1 MTSNDPHLA
10 IEAVWRIESA
20 KLIAAL
26 TRMTQDVGLA
36 EDFAQEALVAALQQ
50 WPASGFP
57 PKPGAWLMAA
67 AKYRV
72 IDHFRRDRMLER
84 KHLELGIEREEL
96 EARVPDFLSAMD
108 DYIEDDLLRLI
119 FIACHPV
126 LTIDS
131 RAALTLRLLCGLTT
145 EEIAR
150 AFLTTESTIAQRI
163 VRAKKTLSESQVP
176 FAVPRGPEFETRL
189 NSVLQVIYLIFNE
202 GYTATSGPDL
212 IRDALCEE
220 ALRLGRILATL
231 APEEPEVFGL
241 VSLIEIQSSRNAAR
255 INDAGDPI
263 LLLDQDRLK
272 WDRSLFRE
280 ASLHSSAQRNSA
292 EQAGYIGCR
301 LRLRHVMLGRARR
314 QKQIGQR
321 SPIYTPSS
329 RRSCLPLW
337 WNSIKLW
344 QSPWSLGRQ
353 PALNLSINGN

>member
-272 WDRSLFRE
+272 WDRSLNSERPRCTQ
-280 ASLHSSAQRNSA
+280 ARKGTRRNKRDISV
-292 EQAGYIGCR
+292 AG
-301 LRLRHVMLGRARR
+301 
-314 QKQIGQR
+314 
-321 SPIYTPSS
+321 
-329 RRSCLPLW
+329 
-337 WNSIKLW
+337 
-344 QSPWSLGRQ
+344 
-353 PALNLSINGN
+353 